1 MSEYYNPRRTRNL
14 YKKGDKVSF
23 KLSRSKIDLFI
34 ECPRCFY
41 LDRKLG
47 IGRPPGF
54 PFALNSAVD
63 CLLKKEFDYHRARA
77 TAHPLMKNYGV
88 DAVPFKHEKMDLWRD
103 SLRGGIE
110 TLDHNTNLIISGG
123 VDDIWVNTL
132 GELLVVDYKATAKA
146 GEVNIDATWQNSYK
160 RQVEVYQWLLRRN
173 GFKVSDIAYFVYAN
187 GKLDRKAFD
196 AKIEFDIKLIPYKGD
211 DSWIKSI
218 LIDIK
223 KCLDSDKIPDSSRDC
238 DYCLYKDEAKKEEA

>member
-1 MSEYYNPRRTRNL
+1 MSDYYNPRRTRNL
-14 YKKGDKVSF
+14 YKKGEEKPF
-23 KLSRSKIDLFI
+23 KISRSKIDLFI

-63 CLLKKEFDYHRARA
+63 ALLKKEFDFHRANN
-77 TAHPLMKNYGV
+77 TAHPLMESYGV

-103 SLRGGIE
+103 SLRGGVE
-110 TLDHNTNLIISGG
+110 FWDKDTNLIITGG
-123 VDDIWVNTL
+123 VDDIWVNRQ
-132 GELLVVDYKATAKA
+132 GKLLVVDYKATAKT
-146 GEVNIDATWQNSYK
+146 GEVSLDAKWQDGYK
-160 RQVEVYQWLLRRN
+160 RQVEVYQFLLRQN

-187 GKLDRKAFD
+187 GKLDKKAFD
-196 AKIEFDIKLIPYKGD
+196 SKIEFDVRLIPYKGND
-211 DSWIKSI
+211 NWIKKV

-223 KCLDSDKIPDSSRDC
+223 KCLDRDGLPESNKDC
-238 DYCLYKDEAKKEEA
+238 DYCQYRQEAKKEEK